1 MNQEIIKRILSSI
14 IIISIALFFILKG
27 SFFFHILFTK
37 LLNSKKLIVDAIII
51 KISHEYLFKK
61 RQINKIIDKTRE
73 VNILFDKFLV
83 IKFHQN
89 FFLYF

>member
-1 MNQEIIKRILSSI
+1 
-14 IIISIALFFILKG
+14 
-27 SFFFHILFTK
+27 TK

-89 FFLYF
+89 FFLNF